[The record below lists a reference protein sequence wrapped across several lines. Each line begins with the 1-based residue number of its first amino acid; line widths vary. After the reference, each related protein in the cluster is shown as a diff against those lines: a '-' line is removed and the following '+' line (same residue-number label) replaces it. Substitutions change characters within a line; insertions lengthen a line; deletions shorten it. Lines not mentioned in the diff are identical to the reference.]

1 MKQVITSFREL
12 IVDRV
17 FMNSI
22 SIETQINDYLEK
34 NKGSKIVSMVSHDRK
49 LFVVFEIKEL
59 KK

>member
-1 MKQVITSFREL
+1 MKQVIIPFREV

-34 NKGSKIVSMVSHDRK
+34 NKGGKIVSMVSHDRK
-49 LFVVFEIKEL
+49 LFVVFEIKE
-59 KK
+59 